1 MKTIFNIFLIIH
13 LLAGC
18 TFWGE
23 ERSKTFN
30 ALDVTEENTVSFGSV
45 IVTVNPDQKYMNLSG
60 NIDVQIQGQSGGPT
74 KRKFHVFARPGLA
87 NMVLIETH
95 RRNMFNP
102 FQQPQDLT
110 KDMKTIQ
117 KGRKPIDGKT
127 WDVYIRAL
135 PDFPEQILN
144 AAEQKGVRIKQ
155 YECGLE
161 IGVRRLIN
169 SQHRIYVSYI
179 KGLDDCQGL
188 PLNDSLLSDKQRRMI
203 REFTNQ
209 FEANVAILDKSGE

>member
-1 MKTIFNIFLIIH
+1 MKIFFSILLLGQ

-18 TFWGE
+18 ALWGE
-23 ERSKTFN
+23 ERSKTFEVRDI
-30 ALDVTEENTVSFGSV
+30 AEENIVSFGPV
-45 IVTVNPDQKYMNLSG
+45 RVAVNPDRKYMNLSG
-60 NIDVQIQGQSGGPT
+60 DIDVQIQGQSGGPSI
-74 KRKFHVFARPGLA
+74 RKFNLFVRPGLA
-87 NMVLIETH
+87 NMVLVETH
-95 RRNMFNP
+95 RRNVFNP

-135 PDFPEQILN
+135 YDFPEQILSVV
-144 AAEQKGVRIKQ
+144 EQKSVQIKQ

-161 IGVRRLIN
+161 IGARRLID

-179 KGLDDCQGL
+179 KGIDDCQGL

-203 REFTNQ
+203 RKFTNQ
-209 FEANVAILDKSGE
+209 FEANVSISDNSIK